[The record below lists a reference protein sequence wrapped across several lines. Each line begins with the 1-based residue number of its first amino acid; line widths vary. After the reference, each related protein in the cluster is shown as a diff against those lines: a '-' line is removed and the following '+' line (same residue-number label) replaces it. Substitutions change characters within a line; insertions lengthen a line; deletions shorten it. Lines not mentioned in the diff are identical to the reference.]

1 MMHWMKAFAAA
12 LALAASAPL
21 AAAQDFPPPA
31 KILFASE
38 TAPSAG
44 PPQSFGF
51 YTKGCIAGAEALP
64 IDGPNWQAMRLSRN
78 RRFGHPDTIALIE
91 RLASDAAQYD
101 GWPGLLVGDISQP
114 RGGPMLSGHASHQ
127 VGLDADI
134 WLNPMPDRR
143 LSLREREDIS
153 AESVLKNDG
162 TLFVDPEKFTP
173 AHARLI
179 MRAASYPEVQRI
191 FVHPGIKK
199 AICDGWT
206 GDRSNLA
213 KVRPY
218 YGHHYHFHIRLFCR
232 DGSPEC
238 KAQNAVDMK
247 DDGCGDH
254 LDWWLSDE
262 PWAPAEPAPPAKK
275 PEQPAPKPT
284 RPAYTI
290 LSDLPAAC
298 AGVLEAPAPSP
309 LPAAALTPNIPL
321 PPLAPWP
328 EIGPVPQPRPAG

>member
-1 MMHWMKAFAAA
+1 MHWFKAFTAVAA
-12 LALAASAPL
+12 LVATALSAT
-21 AAAQDFPPPA
+21 AQDFPPPA

-38 TAPSAG
+38 AEPSAG
-44 PPQSFGF
+44 PPQSVGF

-78 RRFGHPDTIALIE
+78 RRFGHPDTIALIK
-91 RLASDAAQYD
+91 RLSNDAAQYD
-101 GWPGLLVGDISQP
+101 GWPGLMVGDISQP

-143 LSLREREDIS
+143 LTLREREDIS

-173 AHARLI
+173 AHERVI

-199 AICDGWT
+199 AICEDWT

-238 KAQNAVDMK
+238 KAQNAVDMT
-247 DDGCGDH
+247 DDGCGEN
-254 LDWWLSDE
+254 LSWWLSDE
-262 PWAPAEPAPPAKK
+262 PWAPKKPATPPKK
-275 PEQPAPKPT
+275 PEKPAPKPT

-298 AGVLEAPAPSP
+298 SGVLEAPSPSP
-309 LPAAALTPNIPL
+309 LPTAAITPKIPL